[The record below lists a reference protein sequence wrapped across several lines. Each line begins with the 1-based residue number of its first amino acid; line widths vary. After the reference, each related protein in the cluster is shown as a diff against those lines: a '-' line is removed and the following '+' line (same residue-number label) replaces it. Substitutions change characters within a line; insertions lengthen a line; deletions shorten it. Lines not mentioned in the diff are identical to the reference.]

1 MGSDSLHTLPPMI
14 RKIEWCDF
22 YLHSPSRSQVF
33 NRNDSSSL
41 NKSRSLLQ
49 IPAANEGVTNR
60 RALFPCFGVSTCR
73 VVVVATI
80 WHSHFIRSFSS
91 LLVKSDGLVCLDD
104 WNGLCSI
111 GDGLMCW
118 WWRWE
123 VIPMEPSVEY
133 GAHWRI
139 MIMMRSSLEWLDS
152 AKKGKNGST
161 EGTHLFNHAK
171 VIFKTVW
178 NCPLGNLPI
187 RVDAVLLHLRQ

>member
-1 MGSDSLHTLPPMI
+1 MGSDLLHTLPPMI

-41 NKSRSLLQ
+41 NKPRSLLQ
-49 IPAANEGVTNR
+49 IPAANEGVRN

-73 VVVVATI
+73 VVVVAAI

-91 LLVKSDGLVCLDD
+91 LLVKSDGLVLCRWLEWIVQH
-104 WNGLCSI
+104 WN
-111 GDGLMCW
+111 GLMCW
-118 WWRWE
+118 WWRWD
-123 VIPMEPSVEY
+123 VIPMELSVEY
-133 GAHWRI
+133 GAHRRI
-139 MIMMRSSLEWLDS
+139 KMMMQSSLEWLDS

-161 EGTHLFNHAK
+161 EGTHLLNHAK

-178 NCPLGNLPI
+178 NCPLGNLQI
-187 RVDAVLLHLRQ
+187 RVDVVLLHLLQ